1 MFWSLWKEMS
11 SKIFILLVSEILRLF
26 VNILTPDEKYS
37 VSVKTTVSP
46 NQFKCNYLKSK
57 NIFWIFFFISKTYI
71 KFWILWKKRWAA
83 EIICFR
89 KYRLQK
95 ASLMKC
101 LKNPVSEHLWAVN
114 MLKAPK
120 HCLNLHCSTFV
131 KCSHNSERKWAR
143 KILS

>member
-1 MFWSLWKEMS
+1 MKS
-11 SKIFILLVSEILRLF
+11 SPKNYVLVVSEILRLF

-101 LKNPVSEHLWAVN
+101 LKSPVSEHLWAVN

-120 HCLNLHCSTFV
+120 HCLNLHGSIFV
-131 KCSHNSERKWAR
+131 IFFDHSERTWAR
-143 KILS
+143 KTLS